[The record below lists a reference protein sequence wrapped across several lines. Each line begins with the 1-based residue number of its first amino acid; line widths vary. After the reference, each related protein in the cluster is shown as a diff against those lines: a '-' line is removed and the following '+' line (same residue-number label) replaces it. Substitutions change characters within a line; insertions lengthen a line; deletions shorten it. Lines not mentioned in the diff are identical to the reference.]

1 MHLLIIDDKTPWALL
16 YRVRSKIYGEKN
28 KKMKK
33 SKPKCDNTEFVELN
47 DAKMWILC

>member
-1 MHLLIIDDKTPWALL
+1 MHLLIIDDKTPQALL
-16 YRVRSKIYGEKN
+16 LVRGNIYEGKKIY

-47 DAKMWILC
+47 DAKM